1 MNEAIKVLKKGF
13 GLVRGLQDEFVQA
26 CLRTE
31 VPLEALQRLVSPKG
45 RETWD
50 AIARLITDHW
60 HAELPKLA
68 HHDAPTGGHPF
79 RGTPIGDAR
88 NVIEVPDLDAV
99 DLTALTKSHCGLMY
113 LDSDY
118 AKWDFHRGIDGNPI
132 SGRGKRF
139 EVMTWEPK
147 RHVKSDEVRAYFK
160 ERGFYG
166 HTGAF
171 TAFIKERKPKGCHA
185 SIPEDNGCWR
195 SSDGRLYVPY
205 SNFNDSDRG
214 LIQGLLD
221 SDWASVCWVF
231 VAFREL

>member
-1 MNEAIKVLKKGF
+1 MTNTMKFLKRGL
-13 GLVRGLQDEFVQA
+13 GLVRGLQDGFMQTCE
-26 CLRTE
+26 RMDM
-31 VPLEALQRLVSPKG
+31 PLEALERLVTPKG
-45 RETWD
+45 HDTWT
-50 AIARLITDHW
+50 AIGQVVIDHW
-60 HAELPKLA
+60 HADQPKA
-68 HHDAPTGGHPF
+68 QQAETVGGHPF

-88 NVIEVPDLDAV
+88 NVIEVPDIDAM
-99 DLTALTKSHCGLMY
+99 DLTALTKSHCGLAY
-113 LDSDY
+113 LDRDY

-147 RHVKSDEVRAYFK
+147 RNVKSDEVRAYFK
-160 ERGFYG
+160 DRGFYG

-171 TAFIKERKPKGCHA
+171 IAFIKERKPKGCHA

-214 LIQGLLD
+214 LGQGWLGC
-221 SDWASVCWVF
+221 DWVSAWVF

>member
-60 HAELPKLA
+60 HAELPKPA
-68 HHDAPTGGHPF
+68 HHDASSGGHPF
-79 RGTPIGDAR
+79 RGTSIGDAC
-88 NVIEVPDLDAV
+88 NVIEVPDIDAM
-99 DLTALTKSHCGLMY
+99 DLTALTKSHCGLTY
-113 LDSDY
+113 LDRDY

-147 RHVKSDEVRAYFK
+147 RNVKPDEVRAYFK
-160 ERGFYG
+160 NRGFYG

-171 TAFIKERKPKGCHA
+171 TAFIKERKPNGYHA

-195 SSDGRLYVPY
+195 YSAGGLCVPRSSLDDDNRALYQ
-205 SNFNDSDRG
+205 SWLDNDW
-214 LIQGLLD
+214 D
-221 SDWASVCWVF
+221 SGWVF